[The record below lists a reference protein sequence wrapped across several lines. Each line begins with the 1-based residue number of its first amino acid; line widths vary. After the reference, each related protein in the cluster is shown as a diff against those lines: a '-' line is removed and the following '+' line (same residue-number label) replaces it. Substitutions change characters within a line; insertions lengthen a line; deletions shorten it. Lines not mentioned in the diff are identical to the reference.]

1 MTLKTM
7 IDTIIL
13 KFPLGKFY
21 IEQIDKF
28 GTTKPEVLNGK
39 DFYKKFYNN
48 PDDSSLLEKGYQP
61 RLTLYRR
68 GRVIELKVEFSAPK
82 MLFSNNLNELEEN
95 DLNLLVSNLKRQ
107 IEARGVRIGIDDILN
122 AEVSAF
128 HASKNIRLNKG
139 YTSIAV
145 IKELS
150 KINLT
155 QKLDMDHKDFRNGG
169 HSLQYY
175 AKSHALV
182 LYDKVRDLKKPTK
195 RAVDKENKINQ
206 LSLFDYLANKSLP
219 EIIRIEARLS
229 QKQKMNSVLKKLGLL
244 EHPRL
249 KDIFKKDVCQKIV
262 SHYWEEM
269 ILDGN
274 TFLFQPLSN
283 PQRIIQRIIKKDKKI
298 KPKEVIYLAGLYIIV
313 KDLGIRELRILLSQ
327 LSSQRSWYRIADDF
341 KKLKLARYQYEWVKE
356 IKDAIKKFEP
366 LRINGP

>member
-1 MTLKTM
+1 MRSKIM

-21 IEQIDKF
+21 IEDISKF
-28 GTTKPEVLNGK
+28 GTTKPEVAYGK
-39 DFYKKFYNN
+39 EFYKKYYNN
-48 PDDSSLLEKGYQP
+48 PNDGSLLEKGYQP

-68 GRVIELKVEFSAPK
+68 GRVIELKVEFSGPK
-82 MLFSNNLNELEEN
+82 MVFSNNLNELEDN
-95 DLNLLVSNLKRQ
+95 DLGLLVNKLQRQ
-107 IEARGVRIGIDDILN
+107 IGARGVRISIDDILN

-128 HASKNIRLNKG
+128 HASKNIRLTKG

-182 LYDKVRDLKKPTK
+182 LYDKVRDLKKPDK

-206 LSLFDYLANKSLP
+206 LSLFEYLANKNLP

-229 QKQKMNSVLKKLGLL
+229 QKQKMNSVLKKLGLP

-269 ILDGN
+269 ILNGN
-274 TFLFQPLSN
+274 TFLFQPLNN
-283 PQRIIQRIIKKDKKI
+283 PQRIIQRIIKSNKSI

-313 KDLGIRELRILLSQ
+313 KDLGIRELRTLLSQ
-327 LSSQRSWYRIADDF
+327 LSSQRSWYRITDDF

-356 IKDAIKKFEP
+356 IKEAINKFEP

>member
-1 MTLKTM
+1 MRLKLM

-13 KFPLGKFY
+13 KFPIGKFY
-21 IEQIDKF
+21 IEDISKF
-28 GTTKPEVLNGK
+28 GTTKPEIVNGK
-39 DFYKKFYNN
+39 EFYKKYYNN
-48 PDDSSLLEKGYQP
+48 PDDSSLLERGYQP

-68 GRVIELKVEFSAPK
+68 GRVIELKIEFSAPK
-82 MLFSNNLNELEEN
+82 ILFSNNLNELEDS
-95 DLNLLVSNLKRQ
+95 DLNLLVSKLKRQ
-107 IEARGVRIGIDDILN
+107 IEARGVRISIDDILN

-128 HASKNIRLNKG
+128 HASKNIKLKKG

-145 IKELS
+145 IRELS

-182 LYDKVRDLKKPTK
+182 LYDKVRDLKKPDK
-195 RAVDKENKINQ
+195 RAIDKENKINQ
-206 LSLFDYLANKSLP
+206 LSLFEYLANKNLP
-219 EIIRIEARLS
+219 EIVRIEARLS
-229 QKQKMNSVLKKLGLL
+229 QKQKMNSVLKKLGLP
-244 EHPRL
+244 EHPKL

-274 TFLFQPLSN
+274 TFLFQPLNN
-283 PQRIIQRIIKKDKKI
+283 PQRIIQLIIKKDKNI

-313 KDLGIRELRILLSQ
+313 KDLGIRELRLILSQ

-341 KKLKLARYQYEWVKE
+341 KKLKLARYQHEWVNE

-366 LRINGP
+366 LIINGP